1 MGIGFAFDVDEQFW
15 TVLYEERMV
24 KLHFL
29 VRTAHLVEVIH
40 VELTN
45 ERVQVGVLKVPRKN
59 YLCEF
64 SLVNYLKRCSVID
77 PFDQV
82 DLADVVNHT
91 VET

>member
-1 MGIGFAFDVDEQFW
+1 MGIGFAFDIHEQFW
-15 TVLYEERMV
+15 TVPNEKRMV
-24 KLHFL
+24 ELHFF
-29 VRTAHLVEVIH
+29 VGTAHFVEIIH

-45 ERVQVGVLKVPRKN
+45 ERVHVGVLKVARKN
-59 YLCEF
+59 NLCEF
-64 SLVNYLKRCSVID
+64 SLVNYFKRCSVIN